1 MNTSLRE
8 LGLAVKR
15 LQHRHHHA
23 MNAGL
28 REVGVS
34 LVQWDALRHLDEHPE
49 ASLHDLAQLT
59 FQTDQAFG
67 TLAGRMVERGL
78 IERVP
83 GPGRAVRH
91 QLTARGREVRQA
103 GDAIVQRVLA
113 ESFAPL
119 DAHQRDTLAGLLGTV
134 LAGGAEAGAETGAET
149 GAEDGTEV
157 GPRAGGVPAL

>member
-1 MNTSLRE
+1 VSTSLQE
-8 LGLAVKR
+8 LGQAVKR
-15 LQHRHHHA
+15 LQNRHHQA
-23 MNAGL
+23 LNSAL
-28 REVGVS
+28 QPIGVS
-34 LVQWDALRHLDEHPE
+34 LVQWDALRHLDQRPE

-91 QLTARGREVRQA
+91 RLTERGRQVRQE
-103 GDAIVQRVLA
+103 GGEIVERVLA

-119 DAHQRDTLAGLLGTV
+119 TAHQRDTLGGLLTLL
-134 LAGGAEAGAETGAET
+134 LA
-149 GAEDGTEV
+149 DGEERRD
-157 GPRAGGVPAL
+157 GQLY